1 MQLMVEFNLPLIVL
15 IQIYCS
21 KLVYKLLLHI
31 TKVLSKFISVYKA
44 NEYLLYVLRD
54 LCLHRL
60 WKSNPKVN
68 KKRPKFI
75 MVKYVNRLLDQV
87 NVGKIIHSNQSFKI
101 FPGSR
106 EHLINTGVTFKYTNT
121 IRSKVTNY
129 KATVTKDN
137 GNVLCACKDYQEFV
151 DDHFGHIITGN
162 LNIIK
167 NEDVKRLFIKGLN
180 FREKQPLNVDKAYA
194 SIQSAIDSY
203 INTISN
209 ALKIPIHLFSPWKSF
224 VLNKA
229 KTRLYQS
236 HKHPV
241 ITTLDKTKNKNI

>member
-1 MQLMVEFNLPLIVL
+1 MFLKL
-15 IQIYCS
+15 

-44 NEYLLYVLRD
+44 NEYLLYVIRD

-106 EHLINTGVTFKYTNT
+106 ET
-121 IRSKVTNY
+121 
-129 KATVTKDN
+129 
-137 GNVLCACKDYQEFV
+137 
-151 DDHFGHIITGN
+151 
-162 LNIIK
+162 
-167 NEDVKRLFIKGLN
+167 
-180 FREKQPLNVDKAYA
+180 
-194 SIQSAIDSY
+194 
-203 INTISN
+203 
-209 ALKIPIHLFSPWKSF
+209 
-224 VLNKA
+224 
-229 KTRLYQS
+229 
-236 HKHPV
+236 
-241 ITTLDKTKNKNI
+241 